1 MCVIIEAPTWAEPAG
16 AGGLQR
22 QAKETTGSC
31 MYHLSTLSLLLS
43 VFLPS
48 HSLSHTHT
56 LTHFEWSEKYY
67 VSLYFPLF
75 SSALA
80 STYQPIPHHWCC
92 SNILITLFLK
102 NTNVSELA
110 DPSPTSLDMYSC
122 NSINQRVLNVC
133 SHILSQFFFFLFSS
147 MSSQNCFNAT
157 LRDWHFWT
165 MFCL

>member
-1 MCVIIEAPTWAEPAG
+1 MARSTVTWTPPQFYFKYFCVWLSNRAVGRRAPVSDGVCLCVCGNKWLGCSQLWKWIVVNKTKKKHKILSFCVCVIIEAPTWAEPAG

-80 STYQPIPHHWCC
+80 STYQPI
-92 SNILITLFLK
+92 NLFL
-102 NTNVSELA
+102 TIDVA
-110 DPSPTSLDMYSC
+110 ATS
-122 NSINQRVLNVC
+122 
-133 SHILSQFFFFLFSS
+133 
-147 MSSQNCFNAT
+147 
-157 LRDWHFWT
+157 
-165 MFCL
+165 